1 MDDFARFALRLEA
14 AVAGGRITIHR
25 PDLKPSAVLVP
36 VVERAGAP
44 ALVLTRRT
52 MEVAAHKGQISF
64 PGGVREPEDRD
75 AVATA
80 LRESREEI
88 GLATDAVRVLGMLDD
103 MATTTGF
110 VITPVL
116 GVVRPD
122 AVFVPEPV
130 EVAEVVEAPFA
141 DLMDPARHEL
151 VTEQFAGASV
161 RYHRYRVAGLDV
173 WGATAW
179 IIHRL
184 LTALEQA

>member
-1 MDDFARFALRLEA
+1 MMDFANFVTRLEA
-14 AVAGGRITIHR
+14 VAARGRIMIHR
-25 PDLKPSAVLVP
+25 PDLTPSAVLVP
-36 VVERAGAP
+36 VVERDGAP
-44 ALVLTRRT
+44 SLILTRRT
-52 MEVAAHKGQISF
+52 MKVAAHKGEISF

-88 GLATDAVRVLGMLDD
+88 GLDPGAVRVLGPLDD

-116 GVVRPD
+116 GIVRPD
-122 AVFVPEPV
+122 AALAPEPV

-151 VTEQFAGASV
+151 VTEEFDGASV
-161 RYHRYRVAGLDV
+161 RYHRYRVAGLDI

-184 LTALEQA
+184 LVAFEEA